1 MPNLS
6 SKDKLALRVSAA
18 RIERWNRERL
28 KPVSNDKPRCQSIV
42 FGASQDKPEEN
53 ILPDRLD
60 SIHRMTDG
68 CKVRTMAGKLSVHG
82 NALSARVHTVAHMR
96 GDGSYETQIV
106 LDCPDN
112 DGPVR
117 DPAWKTGLPSVAK
130 ARPNSPFKRSG
141 KAAASVVIVRKGKA

>member
-1 MPNLS
+1 MGNLS

-60 SIHRMTDG
+60 SVHRLSDG
-68 CKVRTMAGKLSVHG
+68 HKMRLPCGKLTLLR
-82 NALSARVHTVAHMR
+82 N
-96 GDGSYETQIV
+96 GDNFSDYHDADYSES
-106 LDCPDN
+106 P
-112 DGPVR
+112 R

-130 ARPNSPFKRSG
+130 SRPNSPFKRAG
-141 KAAASVVIVRKGKA
+141 KSASQVVIVRK